1 MLPTISEHVG
11 AIPRVV
17 RLKDGGVRGKVGV
30 GCIAML
36 DLPEVEV
43 GAKPSVLNA
52 TRYCLLLR

>member
-1 MLPTISEHVG
+1 
-11 AIPRVV
+11 
-17 RLKDGGVRGKVGV
+17 VGV